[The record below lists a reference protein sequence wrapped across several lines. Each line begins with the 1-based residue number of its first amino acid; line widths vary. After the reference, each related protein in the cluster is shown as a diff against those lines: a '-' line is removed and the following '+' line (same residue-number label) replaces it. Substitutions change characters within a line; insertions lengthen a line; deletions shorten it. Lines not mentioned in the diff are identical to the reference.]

1 MVCPK
6 CGKTNEDN
14 RVYCYKCNEMLT
26 PSAGKSDDFN
36 QSKRRKK
43 IQRAELAEKR
53 SGAIKA
59 NKKSKVR
66 PGRIALFS
74 VIFAAL
80 IVGGVFA
87 VKKLT
92 EVNIS
97 KLPVYYIKDEMLMA
111 MNYAD
116 GREYIISEMPAI
128 DRSNYDGTGVKE
140 GAFQFTSDYKYCY
153 FLQSGDDANGYT
165 LCKFKV
171 GVTDLN
177 KEDET
182 LIEIDKNVI
191 DFKFSDNGKKV
202 VYKKV
207 GVTEGV
213 GKLYYFDG
221 KESQLVAGDVYD
233 YCMDSDFS
241 IVYYTK
247 HTDGQVVSLYEAKL
261 KKPEKANKVC
271 DDIVVSEEIRQFGD
285 SVVYVAQQGRE
296 QHLYLKGYGED
307 AIELGKGKMIKIE
320 KVCQEAVYYSEV
332 IETSF
337 KTEDVIEDTYFDSDQ
352 NLTRPDS
359 KDYPTGEAFDE
370 ALKEYEELYADKQ
383 RRDNIRKYFEDHPI
397 KLSVYSLYVYKNGQT
412 SRIDETI
419 TSITDHCA
427 DGSVVYVKGSSNF
440 EKIDINNYDY
450 GDELEKDIANKF
462 ARSGMLCIYRADN
475 TKVTVTD
482 EKTPYVFEDAVVSG
496 DYVYFIVKKSVLYC
510 YDLTNGNA
518 SEISSNVSELVT
530 TDNEDVLYAIYNN
543 KTSGAATST
552 IYRVTKNEMQL
563 IVDDAANY
571 SIIDDSNV
579 AYVKCEQGNNH
590 GTLYLNTNKK
600 HKELDTDVYAYRIVA
615 RGTESILYFKNYA
628 EQSGHTPTADLYWY
642 KDDGSP
648 TKADYN
654 VSSIIF

>member
-26 PSAGKSDDFN
+26 SSAGKGDDSN

-43 IQRAELAEKR
+43 IQKAELSEKR

-59 NKKSKVR
+59 NKKRKMR
-66 PGRIALFS
+66 PGRVALFS
-74 VIFAAL
+74 VILAVL
-80 IVGGVFA
+80 VVGGIFV

-128 DRSNYDGTGVKE
+128 DRSNYDGTGIKE
-140 GAFQFTSDYKYCY
+140 GAFQFTADYKYCY

-191 DFKFSDNGKKV
+191 DFKFSENGKKV

-213 GKLYYFDG
+213 GKLYYFNG
-221 KESQLVAGDVYD
+221 KESQLIAGDVYD
-233 YCMDSDFS
+233 YCMDSDFD

-247 HTDGQVVSLYEAKL
+247 HTDGQVISLYEAKL

-271 DDIVVSEEIRQFGD
+271 DGIVVDEQIRQFGD
-285 SVVYVAQQGRE
+285 SVLYVAQQGEE
-296 QHLYLKGYGED
+296 QHLYLKEYGEGTV
-307 AIELGKGKMIKIE
+307 ELGKGKTIKIE
-320 KVCQEAVYYSEV
+320 KVCQESVYYSEV
-332 IETSF
+332 VEKSF
-337 KTEDVIEDTYFDSDQ
+337 NAEEIISDTYYDSDQ

-370 ALKEYEELYADKQ
+370 ALRKYEELYADKQ
-383 RRDNIRKYFEDHPI
+383 RRDSIRKYFKDNPI
-397 KLSVYSLYVYKNGQT
+397 KLSVYNLYVYKNGQA
-412 SRIDETI
+412 SCIDETI
-419 TSITDHCA
+419 TSVTDYCA
-427 DGSVVYVKGSSNF
+427 DGAVVYIKASSNF

-450 GDELEKDIANKF
+450 GDELEKDIADKF
-462 ARSGMLCIYRADN
+462 AKSGVLCIYRADN

-482 EKTPYVFEDAVVSG
+482 EKTPHVFEEAVASG
-496 DYVYFIVKKSVLYC
+496 NYVYFVVKKNVLYC
-510 YDLTNGNA
+510 YDLAKGDT

-530 TDNEDVLYAIYNN
+530 TDNENVLYAIYNN
-543 KTSGAATST
+543 KANGVTTST
-552 IYRVTKNEMQL
+552 IYRVTKTEMQL

-579 AYVKCEQGNNH
+579 AYVKCEQGKDH

-600 HKELDTDVYAYRIVA
+600 HNEIDTSVYAYRIVA
-615 RGTESILYFKNYA
+615 RSAESILYFKNYT

-642 KDDGSP
+642 KDDGAP